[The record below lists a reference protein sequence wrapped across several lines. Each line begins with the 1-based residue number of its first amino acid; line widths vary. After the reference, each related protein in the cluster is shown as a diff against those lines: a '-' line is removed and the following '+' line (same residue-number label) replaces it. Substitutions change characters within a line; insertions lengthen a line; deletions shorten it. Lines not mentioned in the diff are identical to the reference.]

1 MEQINHESKTTSSL
15 LNTSLG
21 FKNIIGSISTSS
33 NNLFTKVPPPGLN
46 TAYSFNIYVPGLEQ
60 TLLNNFCFETLPA
73 VKLLSV
79 PPGFKCKELA
89 NNDKLNYLKETA
101 CIGNHD
107 EKNTKDKVPPPGF
120 INIQPK
126 CGNTLSLDVPPGFN
140 CDDLLQNV
148 SKAENF

>member
-46 TAYSFNIYVPGLEQ
+46 TAYISNINVSGLEQ
-60 TLLNNFCFETLPA
+60 TLLNNFSFETLPA

-79 PPGFKCKELA
+79 PPGFKCTELA
-89 NNDKLNYLKETA
+89 NNDKLSYLKETSF
-101 CIGNHD
+101 
-107 EKNTKDKVPPPGF
+107 V
-120 INIQPK
+120 NI
-126 CGNTLSLDVPPGFN
+126 
-140 CDDLLQNV
+140 
-148 SKAENF
+148 